1 MMNPVTKAHK
11 ELLNIENELN
21 LFDKEFQGV
30 PYWEYTRHSLKEE
43 VVESVSS
50 SSINKESFDDDQ
62 IRHIL
67 ERFIQ
72 AGGIIKNTFN
82 GNPYLAP
89 EVRAI
94 FYGKRRREQLEN
106 GEWKD
111 IFLDPIAEYI
121 DVSSVFFEPHDTIP
135 EYHGD
140 TVSEN
145 IFYLTIPR
153 NIGAILRRIGYD
165 VNLDEKNIAV
175 LTALEEQIKK
185 RLGVS
190 VDAVGHVEEI
200 LSRRKSTLF
209 LYDKIIQ
216 RVSPQICFLTSGYD
230 KHAIFLESCRRNNV
244 LTVGVQYTAL
254 TPQKW
259 GYHYPGE
266 RKKQIKPDYYFIWGE
281 FWKKNVDLPLPVDR
295 IRVVGNPWYN
305 KKRAQT
311 VNTSSDNIL
320 LFISNKKSK
329 EISKVANAVSKM
341 DLGFQIMYKLHPNE
355 IQDWENTYP
364 ELSTAD
370 NSNRLTVVTKDYDLY
385 ELFAMAAAQVGI
397 SSTALYEGLGFD
409 LPTFLYDGEY
419 IDEMSRLI
427 EYGYADVFS
436 DPSDLVTMMSNSL
449 DNTKVDHT
457 QFFDP
462 NYRENVQR
470 ELQKIGRVT
479 KSNRV
484 HTNYHKL

>member
-1 MMNPVTKAHK
+1 MNPVTKARE
-11 ELLNIENELN
+11 ELLDIENELN
-21 LFDKEFQGV
+21 LFNKEFHGV
-30 PYWEYTRHSLKEE
+30 PYWEHTRHSLKEE
-43 VVESVSS
+43 VVKSISS
-50 SSINKESFDDDQ
+50 SSPNKKSCDDNQ

-67 ERFIQ
+67 ERFNQ

-89 EVRAI
+89 EARAI

-111 IFLDPIAEYI
+111 IFLDPIAENI
-121 DVSSVFFEPHDTIP
+121 DVSSVFFEPHDTMP

-140 TVSEN
+140 TVSKN

-175 LTALEEQIKK
+175 LSALEEQIKK

-281 FWKKNVDLPLPVDR
+281 FWKKNIDLPLPVDR

-305 KKRAQT
+305 NKREQT
-311 VNTSSDNIL
+311 EHISSNNVL
-320 LFISNKKSK
+320 LFISNSKSW
-329 EISKVANAVSKM
+329 ELSKVASKVSKM
-341 DLGFQIMYKLHPNE
+341 QLDLQIMYKLHPNE
-355 IQDWENTYP
+355 IQDWKNIYP
-364 ELSTAD
+364 ELSTAA
-370 NSNRLTVVTKDYDLY
+370 NNNRLTVVTDDYDLY
-385 ELFAMAAAQVGI
+385 ELFTMAAAQVGI
-397 SSTALYEGLGFD
+397 SSTALYEGLGFN
-409 LPTFLYDGEY
+409 LPTFLYDGDY
-419 IDEMSRLI
+419 VNEMNRLI

-436 DPSDLVTMMSNSL
+436 NPSNLVSMLSQISDDREVNQTPFFASNYKR
-449 DNTKVDHT
+449 NI
-457 QFFDP
+457 
-462 NYRENVQR
+462 QR
-470 ELQKIGRVT
+470 EIKNIGI
-479 KSNRV
+479 
-484 HTNYHKL
+484 Y